1 MTLGHMD
8 IITRS
13 ARLFDKVLVAVAQNS
28 SKKPFFSLDERY
40 TILQECIGDH
50 PGVEVRKLQGL
61 TIEFAQAQHARFI
74 IRGLRA
80 VSDFEY
86 ELQIASMNHRMNP
99 DIETIFL
106 AAEPRH
112 VFLSSRVV
120 RDVWSNGGNISE
132 FVPKPVLE
140 ALNNRM

>member
-1 MTLGHMD
+1 M
-8 IITRS
+8 RS

-28 SKKPFFSLDERY
+28 SKKPFFTLDERY
-40 TILQECIGDH
+40 QILQECVENN
-50 PGVEVRKLQGL
+50 PGIEIRKLEGL
-61 TIEFAQAQHARFI
+61 TIEYAKAHKARFI

-120 RDVWSNGGNISE
+120 RDVWQNGGDISE
-132 FVPKPVLE
+132 FVPEPVLR
-140 ALNNRM
+140 ALTNRN